1 MDKTSSFAVK
11 VSADLIAMKI
21 ASLYYIAD
29 AVSCAT
35 KSSDHDFSEVT
46 RDMAIQLNFELSAI
60 ASLAASI
67 ADIANECH
75 PRG

>member
-21 ASLYYIAD
+21 ASIGYVAD

-35 KSSDHDFSEVT
+35 KSNDHDFSKVT
-46 RDMAIQLNFELSAI
+46 RDMAIHLMLELSEI

>member
-21 ASLYYIAD
+21 ASIGYAVD
-29 AVSCAT
+29 AVSRAT
-35 KSSDHDFSEVT
+35 KSSDHDFSKVT
-46 RDMAIQLNFELSAI
+46 RDMAIQLNFELSEI
-60 ASLAASI
+60 ARLAASI
-67 ADIANECH
+67 SDIANECH